1 MSEMIVS
8 LAYDA
13 LLILLPVLAAMLVE
27 WLRRRLG
34 LEKMQRIQKELET
47 KQELASLAVR
57 LVEQS
62 YQDLKG
68 EEKYNQAADWLV
80 TQARQRGINITVDE
94 VKGLIEAAVRTA
106 KDIFGEEWAKQVVE
120 PEEETG

>member
-1 MSEMIVS
+1 MSDTVIS
-8 LAYDA
+8 FAYDA
-13 LLILLPVLAAMLVE
+13 FLILLPVLAAMVVE

-34 LEKMQRIQKELET
+34 VEKMQKIQKELET
-47 KQELASLAVR
+47 KQELAGLAVR
-57 LVEQS
+57 LIEQS
-62 YQDLKG
+62 CQDLKG

-80 TQARQRGINITVDE
+80 TQAKQQGINVTADE
-94 VKGLIEAAVRTA
+94 VKGLIEATIRTA

>member
-1 MSEMIVS
+1 MNDILVS
-8 LAYDA
+8 LTYDA
-13 LLILLPVLAAMLVE
+13 FLILLPVLAAMLVE

-34 LEKMQRIQKELET
+34 LEKMQKIQKELET
-47 KQELASLAVR
+47 KQELAGLAVR

-80 TQARQRGINITVDE
+80 TQAQQRGINVTADE
-94 VKGLIEAAVRTA
+94 VKGLIEAAVRA
-106 KDIFGEEWAKQVVE
+106 FKDEFGEQWAKQVT
-120 PEEETG
+120 EESSG

>member
-1 MSEMIVS
+1 MNDILVR

-13 LLILLPVLAAMLVE
+13 FLILLPVLAAMLVE

-47 KQELASLAVR
+47 KQELAGLAVR

-80 TQARQRGINITVDE
+80 TQAQQRGINITADE
-94 VKGLIEAAVRTA
+94 VKGLIEAAIRTA
-106 KDIFGEEWAKQVVE
+106 KDIFGEEWAKQE
-120 PEEETG
+120 SG

>member
-1 MSEMIVS
+1 MNDILVS

-13 LLILLPVLAAMLVE
+13 FLVLLPILAAMLVE

-34 LEKMQRIQKELET
+34 VEKMQKIQKELET
-47 KQELASLAVR
+47 KQELAGLAVR
-57 LVEQS
+57 LIEQS
-62 YQDLKG
+62 CPDLKG

-80 TQARQRGINITVDE
+80 TQAKQRGINVTADE
-94 VKGLIEAAVRTA
+94 VKGLIEAAIRTA

-120 PEEETG
+120 EESG

>member
-1 MSEMIVS
+1 MNDILVS
-8 LAYDA
+8 LAYDTF
-13 LLILLPVLAAMLVE
+13 LVLLPVLAAMLVE

-47 KQELASLAVR
+47 KQELAGLAVR

-62 YQDLKG
+62 YNDLQG
-68 EEKYNQAADWLV
+68 EEKYNQAAEWLV
-80 TQARQRGINITVDE
+80 TQAQQRGINITADE

-106 KDIFGEEWAKQVVE
+106 KDIFGEEWAKQAA
-120 PEEETG
+120 EEESG

>member
-1 MSEMIVS
+1 MNDILVS

-13 LLILLPVLAAMLVE
+13 FLILLPVLAAMLVE

-47 KQELASLAVR
+47 KQELAGLAVR

-80 TQARQRGINITVDE
+80 TQAQQRGINVTADE

-106 KDIFGEEWAKQVVE
+106 KDIFGEEWAKQVAEE
-120 PEEETG
+120 PG

>member
-1 MSEMIVS
+1 MSDILVS
-8 LAYDA
+8 LAYDTF
-13 LLILLPVLAAMLVE
+13 LVLLPVLAAMLVE

-47 KQELASLAVR
+47 KQELAGLAVR

-62 YQDLKG
+62 YNDLQG
-68 EEKYNQAADWLV
+68 EEKYNQAAEWLV
-80 TQARQRGINITVDE
+80 HQAKQRGINVTAAE

-106 KDIFGEEWAKQVVE
+106 KDIFGEEWAKQAA
-120 PEEETG
+120 EEESG